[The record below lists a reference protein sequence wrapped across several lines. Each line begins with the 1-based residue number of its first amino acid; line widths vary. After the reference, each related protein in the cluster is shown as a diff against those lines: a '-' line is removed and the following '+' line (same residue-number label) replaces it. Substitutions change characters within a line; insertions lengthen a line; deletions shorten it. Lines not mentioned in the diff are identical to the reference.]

1 MPRVELQPTIEIDL
15 EDILQGIAQLE
26 IDELEK
32 FTDRVMDL
40 RASRRA
46 PRLSKEETELFLKI
60 NYALPIKMR
69 QRYEELN
76 EKLHDEAISAE
87 EHREFLELVE
97 QIKLADAERLHRLI
111 ELAQLRNVPVETLM
125 DQLGIRQA
133 TFTSNVEDV

>member
-26 IDELEK
+26 IGELEK

-46 PRLSKEETELFLKI
+46 PRLSKEETALFQKI
-60 NYALPIKMR
+60 NQGVPTDVR
-69 QRYEELN
+69 QRYKELN

-87 EHREFLELVE
+87 EHQEFLELVE
-97 QIKLADAERLHRLI
+97 QIKLSDAERLHSLI
-111 ELAQLRNVPVETLM
+111 ELARIWRVTVDTLM
-125 DQLGIRQA
+125 DQLGIRQP
-133 TFTSNVEDV
+133 TLG

>member
-15 EDILQGIAQLE
+15 DDILEGIARLE

-60 NYALPIKMR
+60 NYGVPAEVR
-69 QRYEELN
+69 RRYDELN

-87 EHREFLELVE
+87 EHQEFLELVE
-97 QIKLADAERLHRLI
+97 QIKLADAERLHSLL
-111 ELAQLRNVPVETLM
+111 ELARIRRTTVDALM
-125 DQLGIRQA
+125 DQLELRQPA
-133 TFTSNVEDV
+133 YG